1 MIQTEHI
8 TKSFG
13 RTHILS
19 GISLHVRDR
28 ELVAYLGPNGAGKTT
43 TVRILS
49 GQARA
54 DGGTVKLAGR
64 NLTEHPLEAKALCG
78 VVSQHLNLDAELSVR
93 ENLDIHGR
101 LFGMNASERKEGI
114 TSLLETVEMAHK
126 VDVLTKTLSGGEKRR
141 IMLARALLHKPR
153 ILFLDEPT
161 VGLDPL
167 IRRKLWGLIKRIQ
180 QEGTTILL
188 TTHYIEEAEFLADR
202 VIFLDKGRIVA
213 EGTPNALMNRIG
225 QWALDVQCNGLLTT
239 RYFNER
245 DEAARETTQEQGTST
260 VTPHTQTV
268 CFVARLA
275 ASVSGGF
282 SLRHER
288 YARRL
293 ASLCRFP
300 PARARSHEQHDP
312 KLGHRQRHQHQPFL
326 LAYL

>member
-1 MIQTEHI
+1 M
-8 TKSFG
+8 
-13 RTHILS
+13 
-19 GISLHVRDR
+19 
-28 ELVAYLGPNGAGKTT
+28 AYLGPNGAGKTT

-101 LFGMNASERKEGI
+101 LFGMNAS
-114 TSLLETVEMAHK
+114 
-126 VDVLTKTLSGGEKRR
+126 VLTKTLSGGEKRR

-260 VTPHTQTV
+260 VRRVNLEDVFLSITG
-268 CFVARLA
+268 RK
-275 ASVSGGF
+275 VSG
-282 SLRHER
+282 S
-288 YARRL
+288 A
-293 ASLCRFP
+293 
-300 PARARSHEQHDP
+300 Q
-312 KLGHRQRHQHQPFL
+312 
-326 LAYL
+326 

>member
-13 RTHILS
+13 RTRILS

-64 NLTEHPLEAKALCG
+64 DLTEHPLEAKALCG

-114 TSLLETVEMAHK
+114 TSLLEVVEMEHK

-141 IMLARALLHKPR
+141 IMLARALVHKPR
-153 ILFLDEPT
+153 IL
-161 VGLDPL
+161 
-167 IRRKLWGLIKRIQ
+167 
-180 QEGTTILL
+180 
-188 TTHYIEEAEFLADR
+188 
-202 VIFLDKGRIVA
+202 FLDKGRIVA
-213 EGTPNALMNRIG
+213 EGTPHALMNRIG
-225 QWALDVQCNGLLTT
+225 QWALDVQHNGLLTT
-239 RYFNER
+239 RYFSNR
-245 DEAARETTQEQGTST
+245 NEAAETATREHESST
-260 VTPHTQTV
+260 VRRVSLEDAFLSITG
-268 CFVARLA
+268 RK
-275 ASVSGGF
+275 VSGC
-282 SLRHER
+282 
-288 YARRL
+288 A
-293 ASLCRFP
+293 
-300 PARARSHEQHDP
+300 Q
-312 KLGHRQRHQHQPFL
+312 
-326 LAYL
+326 

>member
-1 MIQTEHI
+1 MGNILEIKDLSKNFKGLKAVDSVSFAVEEGGI
-8 TKSFG
+8 TGLIGS
-13 RTHILS
+13 
-19 GISLHVRDR
+19 
-28 ELVAYLGPNGAGKTT
+28 NGAGKTT

-101 LFGMNASERKEGI
+101 LFGMNASERKEGS

-245 DEAARETTQEQGTST
+245 DEAARENTQEQGTST
-260 VTPHTQTV
+260 VRRVNLEDVFLSITG
-268 CFVARLA
+268 RK
-275 ASVSGGF
+275 VSG
-282 SLRHER
+282 S
-288 YARRL
+288 A
-293 ASLCRFP
+293 
-300 PARARSHEQHDP
+300 Q
-312 KLGHRQRHQHQPFL
+312 
-326 LAYL
+326 

>member
-1 MIQTEHI
+1 M
-8 TKSFG
+8 
-13 RTHILS
+13 
-19 GISLHVRDR
+19 
-28 ELVAYLGPNGAGKTT
+28 AYLGPNGAGKTT

-114 TSLLETVEMAHK
+114 TSLLETVEMVHK

-161 VGLDPL
+161 VGRPL
-167 IRRKLWGLIKRIQ
+167 IPNSGAIKRIQ

-260 VTPHTQTV
+260 VRRVNLEDVFLSITG
-268 CFVARLA
+268 RK
-275 ASVSGGF
+275 VSG
-282 SLRHER
+282 S
-288 YARRL
+288 A
-293 ASLCRFP
+293 
-300 PARARSHEQHDP
+300 Q
-312 KLGHRQRHQHQPFL
+312 
-326 LAYL
+326 

>member
-13 RTHILS
+13 RTRILS

-202 VIFLDKGRIVA
+202 VIDAHDASSFFIDDGFCPRGSPISIVCQIA
-213 EGTPNALMNRIG
+213 VIDETAF
-225 QWALDVQCNGLLTT
+225 QH
-239 RYFNER
+239 RYVKNF
-245 DEAARETTQEQGTST
+245 RE
-260 VTPHTQTV
+260 
-268 CFVARLA
+268 VA
-275 ASVSGGF
+275 
-282 SLRHER
+282 
-288 YARRL
+288 
-293 ASLCRFP
+293 
-300 PARARSHEQHDP
+300 
-312 KLGHRQRHQHQPFL
+312 
-326 LAYL
+326 AYLQDLEVRIEIQRLTFPFDFVLCIRFMGDGKYSGLCESF

>member
-13 RTHILS
+13 RTRILS

-114 TSLLETVEMAHK
+114 TSLLEVVEMEHK
-126 VDVLTKTLSGGEKRR
+126 VDVLTKTLSGGEKRAVAIATVLAMLPDVL
-141 IMLARALLHKPR
+141 IM
-153 ILFLDEPT
+153 DEPGS
-161 VGLDPL
+161 GLDPYGRRLL
-167 IRRKLWGLIKRIQ
+167 IGLLRDFRHTRLIATHDLDMVLDVCPR
-180 QEGTTILL
+180 TIVL
-188 TTHYIEEAEFLADR
+188 HE
-202 VIFLDKGRIVA
+202 GRIAADGDTRTVFSDA
-213 EGTPNALMNRIG
+213 E
-225 QWALDVQCNGLLTT
+225 LLG
-239 RYFNER
+239 RCRLER
-245 DEAARETTQEQGTST
+245 
-260 VTPHTQTV
+260 P
-268 CFVARLA
+268 
-275 ASVSGGF
+275 SGM
-282 SLRHER
+282 R
-288 YARRL
+288 
-293 ASLCRFP
+293 
-300 PARARSHEQHDP
+300 
-312 KLGHRQRHQHQPFL
+312 K
-326 LAYL
+326 

>member
-180 QEGTTILL
+180 QE
-188 TTHYIEEAEFLADR
+188 AEFLADR

-260 VTPHTQTV
+260 VRRVNLEDVFLSITG
-268 CFVARLA
+268 RK
-275 ASVSGGF
+275 VSG
-282 SLRHER
+282 S
-288 YARRL
+288 A
-293 ASLCRFP
+293 
-300 PARARSHEQHDP
+300 Q
-312 KLGHRQRHQHQPFL
+312 
-326 LAYL
+326 

>member
-19 GISLHVRDR
+19 GIRLHVRDR

-161 VGLDPL
+161 GGLDPL

-260 VTPHTQTV
+260 VRRVNLEDVFLSITG
-268 CFVARLA
+268 RK
-275 ASVSGGF
+275 VSG
-282 SLRHER
+282 S
-288 YARRL
+288 A
-293 ASLCRFP
+293 
-300 PARARSHEQHDP
+300 Q
-312 KLGHRQRHQHQPFL
+312 
-326 LAYL
+326 

>member
-1 MIQTEHI
+1 M
-8 TKSFG
+8 
-13 RTHILS
+13 
-19 GISLHVRDR
+19 
-28 ELVAYLGPNGAGKTT
+28 AYLGPNGAGKTT

-114 TSLLETVEMAHK
+114 TSLLETVEMTHK

-260 VTPHTQTV
+260 VRRVNLEDVFLSITG
-268 CFVARLA
+268 RK
-275 ASVSGGF
+275 VSG
-282 SLRHER
+282 S
-288 YARRL
+288 A
-293 ASLCRFP
+293 
-300 PARARSHEQHDP
+300 Q
-312 KLGHRQRHQHQPFL
+312 
-326 LAYL
+326 

>member
-1 MIQTEHI
+1 MGNILEIKDLSKNFKGLKAVDSVSFAVEEGGI
-8 TKSFG
+8 TGLIGS
-13 RTHILS
+13 
-19 GISLHVRDR
+19 
-28 ELVAYLGPNGAGKTT
+28 NGAGKTT

-78 VVSQHLNLDAELSVR
+78 VVSQHLNLDAEVSVR

-260 VTPHTQTV
+260 VRRVNLEDVFLSITG
-268 CFVARLA
+268 RK
-275 ASVSGGF
+275 VSG
-282 SLRHER
+282 S
-288 YARRL
+288 A
-293 ASLCRFP
+293 
-300 PARARSHEQHDP
+300 Q
-312 KLGHRQRHQHQPFL
+312 
-326 LAYL
+326 

>member
-1 MIQTEHI
+1 MPNGRLLPMIQTENI

-13 RTHILS
+13 QGRILS
-19 GISLHVRDR
+19 GISLWVREQ

-64 NLTEHPLEAKALCG
+64 DFTEHPLEAKALCG

-93 ENLDIHGR
+93 ENMDIHGR
-101 LFGMNASERKEGI
+101 LFGMGASERREGI
-114 TSLLETVEMAHK
+114 AYLLGVVEMEHK
-126 VDVLTKTLSGGEKRR
+126 TDALAKTLSGGEKRR

-202 VIFLDKGRIVA
+202 VVFLDKGRIVA
-213 EGTPNALMNRIG
+213 EGPPHDLMNRIG
-225 QWALDVQCNGLLTT
+225 QWALDVQHNGLLTT

-245 DEAARETTQEQGTST
+245 DEAAREASQEQGTST
-260 VTPHTQTV
+260 VRRVNLEDVFLSITG
-268 CFVARLA
+268 RK
-275 ASVSGGF
+275 VSG
-282 SLRHER
+282 S
-288 YARRL
+288 A
-293 ASLCRFP
+293 
-300 PARARSHEQHDP
+300 Q
-312 KLGHRQRHQHQPFL
+312 
-326 LAYL
+326 

>member
-1 MIQTEHI
+1 M
-8 TKSFG
+8 
-13 RTHILS
+13 
-19 GISLHVRDR
+19 
-28 ELVAYLGPNGAGKTT
+28 
-43 TVRILS
+43 
-49 GQARA
+49 
-54 DGGTVKLAGR
+54 
-64 NLTEHPLEAKALCG
+64 
-78 VVSQHLNLDAELSVR
+78 
-93 ENLDIHGR
+93 
-101 LFGMNASERKEGI
+101 
-114 TSLLETVEMAHK
+114 LETVEMTHK

-260 VTPHTQTV
+260 VRRVNLEDVFLSITG
-268 CFVARLA
+268 RK
-275 ASVSGGF
+275 VSG
-282 SLRHER
+282 S
-288 YARRL
+288 A
-293 ASLCRFP
+293 
-300 PARARSHEQHDP
+300 Q
-312 KLGHRQRHQHQPFL
+312 
-326 LAYL
+326 

>member
-1 MIQTEHI
+1 MIQTENI

-13 RTHILS
+13 QSCILS
-19 GISLHVRDR
+19 GISLCVREQ

-64 NLTEHPLEAKALCG
+64 DFTEHPLEAKALCG
-78 VVSQHLNLDAELSVR
+78 VVSQHLNLDVELSVR
-93 ENLDIHGR
+93 ENMDIHGR
-101 LFGMNASERKEGI
+101 LFGMGASERREGI
-114 TSLLETVEMAHK
+114 ACLLGVVEMEHK
-126 VDVLTKTLSGGEKRR
+126 ADALAKALSGGEKRR

-213 EGTPNALMNRIG
+213 EGAPLDLMNRIG
-225 QWALDVQCNGLLTT
+225 QWALDVQNSGLLTT

-245 DEAARETTQEQGTST
+245 DEAAREASQEQGTST
-260 VTPHTQTV
+260 VRRVNLEDAFLSITG
-268 CFVARLA
+268 RK
-275 ASVSGGF
+275 VSG
-282 SLRHER
+282 S
-288 YARRL
+288 A
-293 ASLCRFP
+293 
-300 PARARSHEQHDP
+300 Q
-312 KLGHRQRHQHQPFL
+312 
-326 LAYL
+326 

>member
-13 RTHILS
+13 RTRILS

-43 TVRILS
+43 TAKRILS

-64 NLTEHPLEAKALCG
+64 DLTEHPLEAKALCG

-114 TSLLETVEMAHK
+114 TSLLEVVEMEHK

-141 IMLARALLHKPR
+141 IMLARALVHKPR

-188 TTHYIEEAEFLADR
+188 TTHYIEEAEFLCRSGYLSRQGAHRCRRHAARAHEPD
-202 VIFLDKGRIVA
+202 V
-213 EGTPNALMNRIG
+213 G
-225 QWALDVQCNGLLTT
+225 QWALDVQRNGLLTT
-239 RYFNER
+239 RYFSESR
-245 DEAARETTQEQGTST
+245 RSRQRTATREQGI
-260 VTPHTQTV
+260 
-268 CFVARLA
+268 
-275 ASVSGGF
+275 
-282 SLRHER
+282 
-288 YARRL
+288 
-293 ASLCRFP
+293 
-300 PARARSHEQHDP
+300 QHGE
-312 KLGHRQRHQHQPFL
+312 KGQQL
-326 LAYL
+326 

>member
-1 MIQTEHI
+1 MIQTEHF

-13 RTHILS
+13 RTRILS

-114 TSLLETVEMAHK
+114 TSLRETVEMAHK

-260 VTPHTQTV
+260 VRRVNLEDVFLSITG
-268 CFVARLA
+268 RK
-275 ASVSGGF
+275 VSG
-282 SLRHER
+282 S
-288 YARRL
+288 A
-293 ASLCRFP
+293 
-300 PARARSHEQHDP
+300 Q
-312 KLGHRQRHQHQPFL
+312 
-326 LAYL
+326 

>member
-1 MIQTEHI
+1 MRSFTPHADLPPHQTE
-8 TKSFG
+8 S
-13 RTHILS
+13 
-19 GISLHVRDR
+19 
-28 ELVAYLGPNGAGKTT
+28 
-43 TVRILS
+43 
-49 GQARA
+49 
-54 DGGTVKLAGR
+54 
-64 NLTEHPLEAKALCG
+64 
-78 VVSQHLNLDAELSVR
+78 VSQHLNLDAELSVR

-260 VTPHTQTV
+260 VRRVNLEDVFLSITG
-268 CFVARLA
+268 RK
-275 ASVSGGF
+275 VSG
-282 SLRHER
+282 S
-288 YARRL
+288 A
-293 ASLCRFP
+293 
-300 PARARSHEQHDP
+300 Q
-312 KLGHRQRHQHQPFL
+312 
-326 LAYL
+326 

>member
-13 RTHILS
+13 RTRILS

-64 NLTEHPLEAKALCG
+64 DLTEHPLEAKALCG

-114 TSLLETVEMAHK
+114 TSLLEVVEMEHK

-213 EGTPNALMNRIG
+213 EGTPHALMNRIG
-225 QWALDVQCNGLLTT
+225 QWALDVQHNGLLTP
-239 RYFNER
+239 RYFSNR
-245 DEAARETTQEQGTST
+245 NEAAETATREHESST
-260 VTPHTQTV
+260 VRRVSLEDAFLSITG
-268 CFVARLA
+268 RK
-275 ASVSGGF
+275 VSG
-282 SLRHER
+282 S
-288 YARRL
+288 A
-293 ASLCRFP
+293 
-300 PARARSHEQHDP
+300 Q
-312 KLGHRQRHQHQPFL
+312 
-326 LAYL
+326 

>member
-1 MIQTEHI
+1 MGNILEIKDLSKNFKGLKAVDSVSFAVEEGGI
-8 TKSFG
+8 TGLIGS
-13 RTHILS
+13 
-19 GISLHVRDR
+19 
-28 ELVAYLGPNGAGKTT
+28 NGAGKTT

-260 VTPHTQTV
+260 VRRVNLEDVFLSITG
-268 CFVARLA
+268 RK
-275 ASVSGGF
+275 VSG
-282 SLRHER
+282 S
-288 YARRL
+288 A
-293 ASLCRFP
+293 
-300 PARARSHEQHDP
+300 Q
-312 KLGHRQRHQHQPFL
+312 
-326 LAYL
+326 

>member
-13 RTHILS
+13 RTRILS
-19 GISLHVRDR
+19 GISLHVRDQ

-114 TSLLETVEMAHK
+114 TSLLETVEMTHK

-167 IRRKLWGLIKRIQ
+167 IHRKLWGLIKRIQ

-260 VTPHTQTV
+260 VRRVNLEDVFLSITG
-268 CFVARLA
+268 RK
-275 ASVSGGF
+275 VSG
-282 SLRHER
+282 S
-288 YARRL
+288 A
-293 ASLCRFP
+293 
-300 PARARSHEQHDP
+300 Q
-312 KLGHRQRHQHQPFL
+312 
-326 LAYL
+326 

>member
-13 RTHILS
+13 RTRILS

-188 TTHYIEEAEFLADR
+188 TTHYIEEAEF
-202 VIFLDKGRIVA
+202 
-213 EGTPNALMNRIG
+213 MNRIG

-260 VTPHTQTV
+260 VRRVNLEDVFLSITG
-268 CFVARLA
+268 RK
-275 ASVSGGF
+275 VSG
-282 SLRHER
+282 S
-288 YARRL
+288 A
-293 ASLCRFP
+293 
-300 PARARSHEQHDP
+300 Q
-312 KLGHRQRHQHQPFL
+312 
-326 LAYL
+326 

>member
-13 RTHILS
+13 RTRILS

-49 GQARA
+49 GPGRA

-114 TSLLETVEMAHK
+114 TSLLETVEMVHK
-126 VDVLTKTLSGGEKRR
+126 VDVLTKTLSGGGKRR
-141 IMLARALLHKPR
+141 IMVVRHCCINPASS
-153 ILFLDEPT
+153 FWTTT

-167 IRRKLWGLIKRIQ
+167 SAETLGLDKRIQ

-239 RYFNER
+239 
-245 DEAARETTQEQGTST
+245 
-260 VTPHTQTV
+260 
-268 CFVARLA
+268 
-275 ASVSGGF
+275 
-282 SLRHER
+282 
-288 YARRL
+288 
-293 ASLCRFP
+293 
-300 PARARSHEQHDP
+300 
-312 KLGHRQRHQHQPFL
+312 L
-326 LAYL
+326 LLQ